1 MKPMVDGYLLN
12 GINLTM
18 TLISPRIAFALLLL
32 TSFIWG
38 MEFVLVDLAIDVIP
52 THTFNALRFGIAAI
66 SLIPLFYFSKE
77 TIDKRQIKTLLLAGL
92 CLGLLLFIAFFT
104 QTEGMRYTSVSNA
117 GFITGLGVPL
127 VSFLGFLFFKQKA
140 SLAVWLGIS
149 LATIGLYC
157 LTVGDKFV
165 FNKGDALVLVCA
177 FGFALHILLTGKFV
191 STMPVIPLSIIQLG
205 AVAFY
210 SAIAGYLDP
219 NPSFY
224 FPGEPAVEWY
234 EQLTT
239 PIVYMGILIAGIL
252 GTAYAYWAQ
261 SVSQTLLAPHKVALI
276 FASEPIFAHIS
287 AAIFLDETLGIL
299 GFIGAGCII
308 LGMLVSELGDKQ
320 HKLKVNVLDQNTS
333 L

>member
-1 MKPMVDGYLLN
+1 
-12 GINLTM
+12 M
-18 TLISPRIAFALLLL
+18 TIISPRIAFFLLLL

-38 MEFVLVDLAIDVIP
+38 AEFVLVDLAIDVLP
-52 THTFNALRFGIAAI
+52 THTFNGLRFAVAAL

-77 TIDKRQIKTLLLAGL
+77 TIHKSQMKTIVLAGL
-92 CLGLLLFIAFFT
+92 FLGLILFIAFFT

-127 VSFLGFLFFKQKA
+127 VSFLGFIFFKQKA
-140 SLAVWLGIS
+140 PLAVWIGIT

-191 STMPVIPLSIIQLG
+191 DTMPVIFLSIVQLS
-205 AVAFY
+205 AVAIY
-210 SAIAGYLDP
+210 SAIAGYFDS

-224 FPGEPAVEWY
+224 FAGQAELAWY
-234 EQLTT
+234 EQITT

-252 GTAYAYWAQ
+252 GTAFAYWSQ

-287 AAIFLDETLGIL
+287 AAIFLDESLGLL
-299 GFIGAGCII
+299 GFVGAACII
-308 LGMLVSELGDKQ
+308 LGMVVSEMGDKQ
-320 HKLKVNVLDQNTS
+320 HKPKVNVLDQNTS
-333 L
+333 V

>member
-1 MKPMVDGYLLN
+1 
-12 GINLTM
+12 M
-18 TLISPRIAFALLLL
+18 TLLSPRIAFFLLLL

-38 MEFVLVDLAIDVIP
+38 MEFVLVDLAIEIIP
-52 THTFNALRFGIAAI
+52 THTFNALRFAVAAL

-77 TIDKRQIKTLLLAGL
+77 TIDRSQMKTIVLAGL
-92 CLGLLLFIAFFT
+92 FLGLLLFIAFFT

-127 VSFLGFLFFKQKA
+127 VSFLGFVFFKQKA
-140 SLAVWLGIS
+140 SLAVWAGIT
-149 LATIGLYC
+149 LATVGLYC

-165 FNKGDALVLVCA
+165 FNKGDVLVLVCA
-177 FGFALHILLTGKFV
+177 FGFAFHILLTGRFV
-191 STMPVIPLSIIQLG
+191 STMPVIFLSIIQLA
-205 AVAFY
+205 AVALY
-210 SAIAGYLDP
+210 SAIAGYLDH

-224 FPGEPAVEWY
+224 FAGSAELAWY

-239 PIVYMGILIAGIL
+239 PIVYAGILIAGIL

-276 FASEPIFAHIS
+276 FASEPIFAHLS

-299 GFIGAGCII
+299 GFIGAACII
-308 LGMLVSELGDKQ
+308 LGMVVSEMGDKQ
-320 HKLKVNVLDQNTS
+320 HAPKVNVLDQNTS
-333 L
+333 V

>member
-1 MKPMVDGYLLN
+1 
-12 GINLTM
+12 M
-18 TLISPRIAFALLLL
+18 TFISPRIAFFLLLL

-38 MEFVLVDLAIDVIP
+38 MEFVLVDLAIEVLP
-52 THTFNALRFGIAAI
+52 THTFNALRFAVAAL
-66 SLIPLFYFSKE
+66 SLIPLFYFSHEK
-77 TIDKRQIKTLLLAGL
+77 IDKTQIKTIVLAGL
-92 CLGLLLFIAFFT
+92 FLGLLLFIAFFT

-127 VSFLGFLFFKQKA
+127 VSFLGFIFFKQKA
-140 SLAVWLGIS
+140 SLAVWMGIT

-177 FGFALHILLTGKFV
+177 FGFAFHILLTGKFV
-191 STMPVIPLSIIQLG
+191 DTMPVIFLSIVQLS
-205 AVAFY
+205 AVAVY

-224 FPGEPAVEWY
+224 FAGEPPIAWY
-234 EQLTT
+234 QQLTT
-239 PIVYMGILIAGIL
+239 PIVYAGILIAGIL
-252 GTAYAYWAQ
+252 GTAFAYWSQ

-287 AAIFLDETLGIL
+287 ATIFLDETLGLL
-299 GFIGAGCII
+299 GFVGASCII
-308 LGMLVSELGDKQ
+308 LGMIVSEMGDKQ
-320 HKLKVNVLDQNTS
+320 HKPKVNVLDQNTS
-333 L
+333 I

>member
-1 MKPMVDGYLLN
+1 
-12 GINLTM
+12 M
-18 TLISPRIAFALLLL
+18 TILSPRIAFFLLLL

-38 MEFVLVDLAIDVIP
+38 AEFVLVDLAIEVLP
-52 THTFNALRFGIAAI
+52 THTFNALRFGVAAL

-77 TIDKRQIKTLLLAGL
+77 TIKQSQFKTIVLAGL
-92 CLGLLLFIAFFT
+92 LLGLLLFIAFFT

-127 VSFLGFLFFKQKA
+127 VSFLGFFFFKKKA
-140 SLAVWLGIS
+140 SLAVWVGIT

-177 FGFALHILLTGKFV
+177 FAFALHILLTGKFV
-191 STMPVIPLSIIQLG
+191 DTMPVIFLSIIQLS
-205 AVAFY
+205 AVAIY
-210 SAIAGYLDP
+210 SAVAGYFDP
-219 NPSFY
+219 NPSFH
-224 FPGEPAVEWY
+224 FTGEPALAWY

-239 PIVYMGILIAGIL
+239 PIVYAGILIAGIL

-261 SVSQTLLAPHKVALI
+261 SVSQTLLEPHKVALI

-287 AAIFLDETLGIL
+287 AAIFLDEELGLL
-299 GFIGAGCII
+299 GFVGATCII
-308 LGMLVSELGDKQ
+308 LGMVVSEMGDKQ
-320 HKLKVNVLDQNTS
+320 HKPKVNVLDQNS
-333 L
+333 SV